1 MYEFKNIKFFN
12 KYLGTLQE
20 FQRFQFVDYINF
32 SKEKLLKIHNITKIT
47 KNIPVFI
54 QFFNRFKYYVFVC
67 VIKNIK
73 I

>member
-20 FQRFQFVDYINF
+20 FQRFQFVDYINY